1 MRENS
6 RKIAIIYTSAEFL
19 YTRVYE
25 TNGRSNEIPAKKTTE
40 FNNRISQLNQK
51 LSTNN

>member
-25 TNGRSNEIPAKKTTE
+25 TNGRWNEIPAKKTNWIQQSNFPTQPK
-40 FNNRISQLNQK
+40 IKHQ
-51 LSTNN
+51 